1 MPKTMEHFGAIV
13 RFFIPI
19 IGIAVIVALSEDPK
33 LFLTFLLLPFA
44 VALPLIAWST
54 IKIIVQVRINQLINK
69 KYLIIHG
76 LSLIVLTVGVCF
88 FFMIESGLS
97 HGGIPAELFHKKC
110 FLSFT
115 IIVVYPLIDLIL
127 FRSYLLS
134 DTESVRKIKKAM
146 ILTRVI
152 ILMAVVLLLI
162 QIIGPSLNAA
172 LRFQHRDI
180 AKKLIN
186 LGTDVN
192 KSDRYGCTPLWYALH
207 TVDSD
212 MTTLLLNKGAI
223 LNNTVVSIG
232 FQRAVEDKNI
242 DVVRLLLSRGADPNT
257 TYMGATP
264 LVHACYSKDMDMIK
278 ILLDSGAD
286 INLRC
291 NYPNMP
297 YDGKS
302 ALDIAYEGDDTQI
315 VELLLTHRI
324 NNK

>member
-1 MPKTMEHFGAIV
+1 
-13 RFFIPI
+13 
-19 IGIAVIVALSEDPK
+19 
-33 LFLTFLLLPFA
+33 
-44 VALPLIAWST
+44 
-54 IKIIVQVRINQLINK
+54 
-69 KYLIIHG
+69 
-76 LSLIVLTVGVCF
+76 
-88 FFMIESGLS
+88 
-97 HGGIPAELFHKKC
+97 
-110 FLSFT
+110 
-115 IIVVYPLIDLIL
+115 
-127 FRSYLLS
+127 
-134 DTESVRKIKKAM
+134 
-146 ILTRVI
+146 
-152 ILMAVVLLLI
+152 MAVVLLLI

-172 LRFQHRDI
+172 LKFQHRDI

-207 TVDSD
+207 TVDPD
-212 MTTLLLNKGAI
+212 MTTLLLNKGAV

-286 INLRC
+286 INFRC